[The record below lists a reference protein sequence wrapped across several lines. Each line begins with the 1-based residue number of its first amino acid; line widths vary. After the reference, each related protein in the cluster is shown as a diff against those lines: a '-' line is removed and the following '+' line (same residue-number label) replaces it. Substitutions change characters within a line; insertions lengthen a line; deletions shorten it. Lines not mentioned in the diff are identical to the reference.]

1 MILRKNLNIMNNRS
15 GIATGFTLI
24 ELIITLAIAA
34 ILVSIAAPSFTDA
47 IRQNRTATNANNLLA
62 SLNIARSEAIKRAVT
77 VTVKRKG
84 TTSKSWESGWDIFTD
99 LNDNGTFND
108 DGDGSL
114 CEVDEDCL
122 LKTVSMLP
130 NNYTLRTG
138 NTYKDSLSYKS
149 DGLVSGLDTFRLCND
164 SADISTSRAISIN
177 ITGRVR
183 IATGTNSCP

>member
-1 MILRKNLNIMNNRS
+1 MNNRS